1 MHHLPTPGGYGFNVV
16 LTRRSRQEPALWAG
30 LEALE
35 SIAVASDVFY
45 SIDDPIAS
53 IPYRL
58 RAADSR
64 K

>member
-16 LTRRSRQEPALWAG
+16 LTRRSRQEPALRAG

-35 SIAVASDVFY
+35 SNAVASDVSH
-45 SIDDPIAS
+45 SIDDS
-53 IPYRL
+53 IVSTAERP